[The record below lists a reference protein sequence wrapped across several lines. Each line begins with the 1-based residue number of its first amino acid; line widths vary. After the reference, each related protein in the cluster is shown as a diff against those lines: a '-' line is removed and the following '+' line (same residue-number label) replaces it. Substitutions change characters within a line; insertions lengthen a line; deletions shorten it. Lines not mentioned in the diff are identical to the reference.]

1 MAHTVTGKLNKAATQ
16 FQAGESTGFGIRIGE
31 KHYNRESGQ
40 SEWTNYKAAV
50 FAKNPNQIAFYQ
62 SALIEGA
69 IVSVSGE
76 SIKIDRY
83 QGQNGEV
90 LTLELN
96 GARVEFVESPQ
107 TQQKPQAP
115 QGYAQPQPPQHP
127 QQPPMQQRPAPP
139 PGYQPARPGNVAQQ
153 PQNQFNDFDDDIA
166 F

>member
-62 SALIEGA
+62 SALVEGA

-83 QGQNGEV
+83 QGQNGEI
-90 LTLELN
+90 LTLEIN
-96 GARVEFVESPQ
+96 GARIEFVESPQ
-107 TQQKPQAP
+107 PQQQPQAP
-115 QGYAQPQPPQHP
+115 QGYAQPQAPQHP
-127 QQPPMQQRPAPP
+127 QQPPMQQRPASP
-139 PGYQPARPGNVAQQ
+139 PGYQPPKQGNAAYQQ
-153 PQNQFNDFDDDIA
+153 NGFPDDEIP
-166 F
+166 FG